1 MADTTQQDQSVG
13 GLAARHLVLVFLA
26 GVAVCA
32 VFFSLGFFVGYHER
46 TTEAATP
53 TERVS
58 APPAIPPTVNPP
70 IETVQPEP
78 KTRAPITAPT
88 VPPSEVQPGSQ
99 APPTPSSMPP
109 GANQATAPEASPGP
123 TNSAAEAEEVASA
136 TLPPAAHPKVGE
148 VGGGF
153 TVQVVAAR
161 AKRDAEK
168 LVSVLKAHGYP
179 VFLVAPG
186 RAGSKDSLFRVQV
199 GPFSS
204 RQDAE
209 RVRAK
214 LHQEGFRPFI
224 RH

>member
-1 MADTTQQDQSVG
+1 MADRTQRDQSGG

-58 APPAIPPTVNPP
+58 APPVIPPTVNPP
-70 IETVQPEP
+70 IETVEPEP

-88 VPPSEVQPGSQ
+88 VPPSEVQPSSQ
-99 APPTPSSMPP
+99 APATPSSTPP
-109 GANQATAPEASPGP
+109 GANQAAAPTASPGP
-123 TNSAAEAEEVASA
+123 SDSAASGEEVTDAA
-136 TLPPAAHPKVGE
+136 PPPAPGPKAGE

-161 AKRDAEK
+161 AKQDAEK
-168 LVSVLKAHGYP
+168 LVTVLKARGYP
-179 VFLVAPG
+179 VFLVAPA
-186 RAGSKDSLFRVQV
+186 RAGRKDDFFRVQV
-199 GPFSS
+199 GPFTS

-209 RVRAK
+209 KVRAK
-214 LHQEGFRPFI
+214 LHQEGFSPFI